1 MRIVR
6 GWTIFK
12 MNLLL
17 ILPDD
22 AASQS
27 LIQALRTGIVFLDG
41 NKEGHPLQVSFTH
54 QLLNQCAPNTLV
66 LIGRQELYASQ
77 GNARLRPHHA

>member
-17 ILPDD
+17 ILPDE

-27 LIQALRTGIVFLDG
+27 LIQALRTGIVLLNG
-41 NKEGHPLQVSFTH
+41 NEEGHLLQVSFTH
-54 QLLNQCAPNTLV
+54 QLLNQCAPNALV
-66 LIGRQELYASQ
+66 LVGGQELDASQ
-77 GNARLRPHHA
+77 RNARLRPNHA